1 LKFRKGRKSWK
12 RKRKIQTLIII
23 MSVTDKG
30 IVMMGLNQL
39 WKLRKRNMK
48 MMKAATILNKERK
61 TSK

>member
-1 LKFRKGRKSWK
+1 
-12 RKRKIQTLIII
+12 